1 MSNYADIIENWQFLA
16 WKKRD
21 TDDKI
26 DEFKLKP
33 CYTAF
38 KLKVSVR
45 THNKLPHKNRIGIS
59 KFCLPVRPRSNDQ
72 PTINEDLW
80 Q

>member
-33 CYTAF
+33 CYTTF

-45 THNKLPHKNRIGIS
+45 THNKLPHKKRNCYFQILSTS
-59 KFCLPVRPRSNDQ
+59 KTKEQ
-72 PTINEDLW
+72 
-80 Q
+80 